1 MTEKSEGCDICE
13 DMVEAVDG
21 ETDATDADVK
31 EAALAKLEVGGLVGP
46 LEVGGLVGPFQL
58 GSKRADSSSV
68 SGELP
73 DDCVVTLE
81 KVHARARGEEYA
93 LDGACMRSIS

>member
-1 MTEKSEGCDICE
+1 MAEKSEGCDICE
-13 DMVEAVDG
+13 DTVEAVDG
-21 ETDATDADVK
+21 ETDATDAGVK
-31 EAALAKLEVGGLVGP
+31 EAALAKLEA
-46 LEVGGLVGPFQL
+46 GGLVGPFQL
-58 GSKRADSSSV
+58 GWKRADSSSV

-81 KVHARARGEEYA
+81 KVHARARVEEYV